1 MFMSGTFMR
10 TAVWSH
16 HRVRLRGG
24 SASDDLF
31 FARLDKYK
39 HEHAPSGYKA
49 HDIAVRLVRRCP

>member
-10 TAVWSH
+10 TAFLG
-16 HRVRLRGG
+16 HRRMVLHGG

-31 FARLDKYK
+31 FARFDKHK

-49 HDIAVRLVRRCP
+49 HDIVVRLVRRCP

>member
-1 MFMSGTFMR
+1 MFVSVMFMR
-10 TAVWSH
+10 TAFLG
-16 HRVRLRGG
+16 HRRVVLRGG

-31 FARLDKYK
+31 FARFAK